1 MSLLTNTFSR
11 YMVTQKEVE
20 FVSEDEEEEES
31 KPEPKTKKSPKK
43 VNMEKFHFFPYF
55 FYGIF

>member
-1 MSLLTNTFSR
+1 MSTLTNTLSR
-11 YMVTQKEVE
+11 YMVTKKEVE

-43 VNMEKFHFFPYF
+43 VKN
-55 FYGIF
+55 G